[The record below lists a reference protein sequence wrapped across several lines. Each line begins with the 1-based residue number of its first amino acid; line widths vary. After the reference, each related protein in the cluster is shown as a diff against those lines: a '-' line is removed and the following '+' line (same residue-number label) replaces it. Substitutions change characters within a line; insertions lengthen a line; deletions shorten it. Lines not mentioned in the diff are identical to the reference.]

1 MGRGLVRRRDCG
13 KVSND
18 ERRSSRGLRPDAM
31 PIASVHVVE
40 FSLLAN
46 QSGRD

>member
-18 ERRSSRGLRPDAM
+18 ERRSSRPDAM

-46 QSGRD
+46 QRGRD